1 MGGIGFCRVC
11 LNGTVTVGALP
22 VIQVADVCADLP
34 ITNGV
39 VTIDVASILA
49 TFFPQI
55 PQAVIDQLRDA
66 IGLFTR
72 TCPFADIIVDED
84 IVGVVSVDLTVSSE

>member
-11 LNGTVTVGALP
+11 LNGTVTVTGLEP
-22 VIQVADVCADLP
+22 ITVADVCVDLP

-55 PQAVIDQLRDA
+55 PQAVIDQLRAA
-66 IGLFTR
+66 IGTFTR
-72 TCPFADIIVDED
+72 TCPFDDIIVDED
-84 IVGVVSVDLTVSSE
+84 IAGVVSVDLTVSSE